1 MKLYEHDG
9 KIYEIK
15 IVEGVKIIESEEKPG
30 PGWIQV
36 DINNLMIFGHLQK
49 KSQRRIRVLTDFL
62 KDIELS
68 SDFKDSASENIRDN

>member
-1 MKLYEHDG
+1 MKLYEHNG

-15 IVEGVKIIESEEKPG
+15 IVEGVEIIESEEKPG

-36 DINNLMIFGHLQK
+36 DVNNLMILKHFQK
-49 KSQRRIRVLTDFL
+49 KSQRRVESLTDFL

>member
-1 MKLYEHDG
+1 MKLYEHNG

-15 IVEGVKIIESEEKPG
+15 IVEGVEIIESEEKPG

-36 DINNLMIFGHLQK
+36 DVDNLMILKHFQK
-49 KSQRRIRVLTDFL
+49 KSQRRVESLTDFL

>member
-1 MKLYEHDG
+1 MKLYEHNG

-15 IVEGVKIIESEEKPG
+15 IVEGVEIIESEEKPG

-36 DINNLMIFGHLQK
+36 DVNNLMIFKNFQK
-49 KSQRRIRVLTDFL
+49 KSQRRIEILTEFL
-62 KDIELS
+62 KDIELP

>member
-1 MKLYEHDG
+1 MKLYEHNG

-15 IVEGVKIIESEEKPG
+15 IVEGVEIIESEGKPG

-36 DINNLMIFGHLQK
+36 DVDNLMIFKNFQK
-49 KSQRRIRVLTDFL
+49 KSQRRIEILTEFL

>member
-1 MKLYEHDG
+1 MKLYEHNG

-15 IVEGVKIIESEEKPG
+15 IVEGVEIIESEGKPG

-36 DINNLMIFGHLQK
+36 DVDNLMILKHFQK
-49 KSQRRIRVLTDFL
+49 KSQRRVEILTEFL
-62 KDIELS
+62 KDIELP